1 MPNPVLVGAR
11 LRRAPVLMLAAL
23 ASALLASPAAATRS
37 DAAADGGDPEDTVVL
52 PDDPVEADLG
62 GALGSLDARI
72 DAERA
77 EANAAAKSLADARG
91 RLEAADAALAEA
103 EHRGDALVPDDGA
116 LASRTFASRGSE
128 NIGSWASPPVPKP
141 ALALPLT
148 VDAATVERLVQARA
162 LLAAEAEKRSLAEL
176 EATEQARRA
185 EAAQLEAEAAAARK
199 AEFLEEAHQRLTE
212 ELDEATIVGDT
223 ERQAEVEARRDELV
237 TMVAASKRAAAA
249 RKAKTE
255 VDAEPRATAE
265 AEATA
270 RLKAEAAAA
279 ALKPRP
285 IGRLTG
291 RYPAVQ
297 CPGGGSITIDGS
309 LAHNLNAMLR
319 TAWGDGVNLCGGGY
333 RDPKQQIR
341 LRIQNCGSSSYAIYR
356 MPSGSCSPPTA
367 IPGTSMHERGLAID
381 FRCAGHG
388 IPSRSGPCFGWMAG
402 HAAAFGFFNLPSEP
416 WHWSIDGT

>member
-11 LRRAPVLMLAAL
+11 LRRAPFLMLAAL
-23 ASALLASPAAATRS
+23 ASALLASPAAATRPNV
-37 DAAADGGDPEDTVVL
+37 AADGGDPEDTVVL

-77 EANAAAKSLADARG
+77 EASAAAKSLADARG
-91 RLEAADAALAEA
+91 RLE
-103 EHRGDALVPDDGA
+103 
-116 LASRTFASRGSE
+116 
-128 NIGSWASPPVPKP
+128 
-141 ALALPLT
+141 
-148 VDAATVERLVQARA
+148 
-162 LLAAEAEKRSLAEL
+162 
-176 EATEQARRA
+176 
-185 EAAQLEAEAAAARK
+185 
-199 AEFLEEAHQRLTE
+199 
-212 ELDEATIVGDT
+212 
-223 ERQAEVEARRDELV
+223 
-237 TMVAASKRAAAA
+237 
-249 RKAKTE
+249 
-255 VDAEPRATAE
+255 
-265 AEATA
+265 
-270 RLKAEAAAA
+270 AAA

-309 LAHNLNAMLR
+309 LAHNVNAMLR

-333 RDPKQQIR
+333 RDRKQQIR

-356 MPSGSCSPPTA
+356 MPSGNCSPPTA

-381 FRCAGHG
+381 FRCAGRG

-416 WHWSIDGT
+416 WHWSTTGQ